1 MLSLCVRLHGCF
13 SASFVVNRYG
23 TNVFLCWPE
32 KGTGDIKSVRM
43 DWSVKG
49 REKDALVV
57 ALKDD

>member
-1 MLSLCVRLHGCF
+1 MSLCVRLNGCL

-32 KGTGDIKSVRM
+32 KGAGDIRSVRM

-49 REKDALVV
+49 GEKEALVV
-57 ALKDD
+57 ALEDD